1 MRRIWLNIII
11 LCLLITPAVA
21 QDKISRES
29 EFERALSLP
38 WKQVFTDG
46 CTTDWQKKWF
56 LDGEQA
62 QLINSPEGMS
72 FFAGKC
78 LYNDASHAV
87 LWTKQSFSGDI
98 RIEYD
103 FTRLDTLSAPNNV
116 NIIYLLAEG
125 SGLGE
130 YTKDIHEWKSLRK
143 VPSMDIYFN
152 HMSAYHI
159 SYAVNGAGGT
169 EKNYLRARRYIPE
182 TGKGLQGTALIPE
195 YTNIPF
201 FKPGVKH
208 HITIVKYRS
217 MIYMMV
223 KNSERKTLYYFNTA
237 SQPDISSGRIGL
249 RQMWKRD
256 SRYAN
261 FTVYQL

>member
-1 MRRIWLNIII
+1 MKCMLLFISFLS
-11 LCLLITPAVA
+11 LLITPAVA
-21 QDKISRES
+21 QDNRSPEA
-29 EFERALSLP
+29 EFDIATKLN
-38 WKQVFTDG
+38 WKQVFTDD
-46 CTTDWQKKWF
+46 CKTKWKNKWF

-62 QLINSPEGMS
+62 RIINGPDGMD
-72 FFAGKC
+72 FYAGKC
-78 LYNDASHAV
+78 IDNDASHAV
-87 LWTKQSFSGDI
+87 LWTKQTFSGDI

-103 FTRLDTLSAPNNV
+103 FTRLDTLSVPNNV

-125 SGLGE
+125 SGMGE
-130 YTKDIHEWKSLRK
+130 YTKDIYCWRSLRK
-143 VPSMDIYFN
+143 APSMDIYFN

-182 TGKGLQGTALIPE
+182 TGKGLQGTALTPE
-195 YTNIPF
+195 YSNILF
-201 FKPGVKH
+201 FEPGVKH
-208 HITIVKYRS
+208 HITIIKCRN

-223 KNSERKTLYYFNTA
+223 KNNERETLFHFSTA
-237 SQPDISSGRIGL
+237 NHKDLKSGRIGL
-249 RQMWKRD
+249 RHMWKRD